1 MHLTVKC
8 EILTTYAE
16 VYKGQIFDNYSLF
29 RLFEDHT
36 GMMIRVASERSD
48 PPKKITRR
56 NFVSDYY
63 RVSHN
68 TGHLKIWLS
77 PRPDFIKGLGLSQIS
92 GCPVLCDTL

>member
-16 VYKGQIFDNYSLF
+16 VYKGQILDNYSLF

-48 PPKKITRR
+48 PPKKITRQ
-56 NFVSDYY
+56 
-63 RVSHN
+63 
-68 TGHLKIWLS
+68 
-77 PRPDFIKGLGLSQIS
+77 P
-92 GCPVLCDTL
+92 

>member
-8 EILTTYAE
+8 AILTTYAE

-48 PPKKITRR
+48 PPKK
-56 NFVSDYY
+56 NNQKEFC
-63 RVSHN
+63 
-68 TGHLKIWLS
+68 
-77 PRPDFIKGLGLSQIS
+77 F
-92 GCPVLCDTL
+92 